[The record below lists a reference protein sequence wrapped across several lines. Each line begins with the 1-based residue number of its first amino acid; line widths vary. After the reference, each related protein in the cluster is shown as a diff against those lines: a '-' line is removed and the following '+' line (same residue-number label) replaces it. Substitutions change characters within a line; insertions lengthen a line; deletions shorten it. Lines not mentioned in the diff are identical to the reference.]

1 MKKKVLALSAVL
13 IPLTLAGCGR
23 MNYEKLTKDMQN
35 ETVYTSSSSALVHAD
50 VSLDFINLSET
61 AQSDMDNAKEL
72 FGMDLSEG
80 VDGSLEI
87 LMTNSMV
94 SDDYMTYYNNFGTN
108 KFTSS
113 IPEVEA
119 VIKDYLGAETS
130 SSEIYADRKS
140 GEVAASV
147 DGGEW
152 TSLGKESGV
161 DTTLLT
167 TNDILPILNTINQIT
182 EEENVKV
189 SDTNIGYDITYK
201 LNIDSSHLEMV
212 PEEIRQ
218 MLSFKDFAFDQ
229 ILNLVK
235 KLDQPTEDGSVQ
247 YQFPATVTISF
258 LKQEKEYKIQ
268 AVVFE
273 GKLNITTTKTFEEL
287 GLDELVTKGLLPEGY
302 RFDVDG
308 KLDLEINYQNTFG
321 YLPTKVME

>member
-13 IPLTLAGCGR
+13 IPLTLAGCGK

-35 ETVYTSSSSALVHAD
+35 ETIYTSSSSALVHAD
-50 VSLDFINLSET
+50 ASLDFINLSET

-152 TSLGKESGV
+152 TSLGKDSGV
-161 DTTLLT
+161 NTTLLT
-167 TNDILPILNTINQIT
+167 TNDILPILNTVNQIT
-182 EEENVKV
+182 EKENVEV
-189 SDTNIGYDITYK
+189 TDTNIGYDITYK
-201 LNIDSSHLEMV
+201 LDIDSSHLEMV

-218 MLSFKDFAFDQ
+218 MLSFKDFTFDQ

-235 KLDQPTEDGSVQ
+235 KLDQPTEGDSIQ

-273 GKLNITTTKTFEEL
+273 GKLNITTTNTFEEL
-287 GLDELVTKGLLPEGY
+287 GLDELVTGGLLPEGY

-308 KLDLEINYQNTFG
+308 RLDLEINYQNTFG